1 MIDAAETKSCCAAL
15 YGSDFARLLLGDSF
29 HPGGRELTIRLG
41 RLMALQPGDH
51 VLDAAVGGGDSAIV
65 LVQEFGCTVVGVDLG
80 ADQVAQATAKAA
92 EAGLSDRVR
101 FERGDAE
108 RVRMDS
114 GSFDAVICECAFC
127 TFPEKSAAAAE
138 FVRVLR
144 RGGRIGLSDLTRSGP
159 LPVELE
165 GLLAW
170 IACVGDARPLAEYTA
185 YLEAAGCAIVTT
197 ENHDVALARMVQE
210 IQSRLLAVE
219 LITGLEKMRPPGVDF
234 HQAKSLARAAA
245 DAVRSGLLGY
255 SLIVA
260 RKGPAV

>member
-41 RLMALQPGDH
+41 RLLSLHPGDH
-51 VLDAAVGGGDSAIV
+51 VLDVAAGSGDSAIA
-65 LVQEFGCTVVGVDLG
+65 LAREFGCTVLGVDLG

-108 RVRMDS
+108 RLRMDS
-114 GSFDAVICECAFC
+114 DSFDALICECAFC

-138 FVRVLR
+138 FARVLK

-170 IACVGDARPLAEYTA
+170 IACVGDARPLNEYAA
-185 YLEAAGCAIVTT
+185 YLKAADCAIVAT
-197 ENHDVALARMVQE
+197 ENHDSALARMVQDV
-210 IQSRLLAVE
+210 QGRLLAAE
-219 LITGLEKMRPPGVDF
+219 LIASIEKVPLPGVDF

-255 SLIVA
+255 SVIVA
-260 RKGPAV
+260 RKGPAL